1 MHHSDAQR
9 ARRRAGPS
17 PAPAEQAFGSGASS
31 GRLESYHP
39 TPADAD
45 ASEFEASW
53 HLWFL
58 IVAGMTVGAMVLA
71 TLTFQAG

>member
-9 ARRRAGPS
+9 TRRRAGPS
-17 PAPAEQAFGSGASS
+17 PARAEQAYRPGASS
-31 GRLESYHP
+31 ERLESYDP

-58 IVAGMTVGAMVLA
+58 IVAGMAVGAMVLA
-71 TLTFQAG
+71 TLTFQVG